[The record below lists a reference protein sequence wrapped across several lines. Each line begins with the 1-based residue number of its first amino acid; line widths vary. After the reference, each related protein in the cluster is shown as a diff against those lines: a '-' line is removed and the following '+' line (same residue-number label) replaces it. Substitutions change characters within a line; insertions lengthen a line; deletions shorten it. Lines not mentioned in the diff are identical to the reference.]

1 MMSAMSDANCW
12 YVVVNPVSGGGR
24 ARRYWPQLR
33 MALDRKRV
41 PYRSTEST
49 AAGVASETV
58 AGALRDGHR
67 HFLALG
73 GDGSFH
79 QLINGLMS
87 QQQLPLT
94 GLLCGVAPVGS
105 GNDWARALGIPAD
118 PAQLAAVMSD
128 CRSRYVDLGFVT
140 CTEPGGN
147 GRLTVAFHN
156 GVGARSG
163 GYRPADHVP
172 LPIWSGSHVR
182 CAVLRHHDSRSAPG
196 DSLSSVRALQ

>member
-1 MMSAMSDANCW
+1 MSDANCW

-33 MALDRKRV
+33 MALDRMRV

-58 AGALRDGHR
+58 AGALQDGHR
-67 HFLALG
+67 HFLAVG

-87 QQQLPLT
+87 QQQPPLP

-105 GNDWARALGIPAD
+105 GNDWARALAVPTD
-118 PAQLAAVMSD
+118 PAQLATVMSD
-128 CRSRYVDLGFVT
+128 C
-140 CTEPGGN
+140 CHP
-147 GRLTVAFHN
+147 
-156 GVGARSG
+156 ARSTPPKA
-163 GYRPADHVP
+163 YCASAALRPASRRSTSVT
-172 LPIWSGSHVR
+172 
-182 CAVLRHHDSRSAPG
+182 LRA
-196 DSLSSVRALQ
+196 ALAATPRQDQDAE